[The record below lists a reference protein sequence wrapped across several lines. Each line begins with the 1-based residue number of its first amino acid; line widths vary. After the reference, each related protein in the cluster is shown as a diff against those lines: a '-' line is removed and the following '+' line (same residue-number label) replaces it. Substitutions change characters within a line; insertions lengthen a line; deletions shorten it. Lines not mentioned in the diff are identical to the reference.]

1 MNTPITGR
9 GRTSTKLLPVLL
21 ASVTLAGCQ
30 STGYLKSDSAAW
42 HLETT
47 ASSVSAESQM
57 LDTTIATLNDLTVN
71 PSGDLRVQFDRF
83 SQSLDKLS
91 SLDARTPGNIETL
104 RKRGGAY
111 FAAWNAE
118 LAKMNDG
125 QVRDASAARKAE
137 VSSQFEKTVSHYSAV
152 QTSLSP
158 LISYL
163 NDIRKALSTDL
174 TVSGVQATSGLV
186 QTAGQRAN
194 SAKQDLAQTAG
205 DLNSLGGAMSFV
217 TASAK
222 K

>member
-1 MNTPITGR
+1 M
-9 GRTSTKLLPVLL
+9 
-21 ASVTLAGCQ
+21 
-30 STGYLKSDSAAW
+30 
-42 HLETT
+42 
-47 ASSVSAESQM
+47 
-57 LDTTIATLNDLTVN
+57 
-71 PSGDLRVQFDRF
+71 
-83 SQSLDKLS
+83 
-91 SLDARTPGNIETL
+91 
-104 RKRGGAY
+104 
-111 FAAWNAE
+111 
-118 LAKMNDG
+118 
-125 QVRDASAARKAE
+125 
-137 VSSQFEKTVSHYSAV
+137 SHYSAV